1 MLANHSRRSWTW
13 FVAWM
18 TPGVCLAFGVTALG
32 IFTLPV
38 GVLIV
43 AVLRLRRPTA
53 EAWGL
58 LAGIGAIVAW
68 IGSLNLD
75 YRACTTSNAGHL
87 TLTVAGRSSTTYSC
101 GGVNGLP
108 WLIVGGCAAGVAILA
123 YVLMTR
129 LRMNDGK
136 PVNAAPLIG

>member
-1 MLANHSRRSWTW
+1 MLVDHSRRSWRW

-38 GVLIV
+38 GVLII
-43 AVLRLRRPTA
+43 AVLRLRRRTA

-75 YRACTTSNAGHL
+75 YRACTSNAAHL
-87 TLTVAGRSSTTYSC
+87 TLTIAGRSSTTYSC

-108 WLIVGGCAAGVAILA
+108 LLIVGGCAAGVAILA

-129 LRMNDGK
+129 LRLNGGK

>member
-1 MLANHSRRSWTW
+1 MLANHSRRSWRW

-32 IFTLPV
+32 ILTLPV
-38 GVLIV
+38 GVVII
-43 AVLRLRRPTA
+43 AVLGLRRPTA

-58 LAGIGAIVAW
+58 LAGIGVIVAW

-75 YRACTTSNAGHL
+75 YRGCTSNAAHL
-87 TLTVAGRSSTTYSC
+87 TLTVAGRSSATYSC

-108 WLIVGGCAAGVAILA
+108 WLIAGGCAAGVAVLA
-123 YVLMTR
+123 YVLMTC
-129 LRMNDGK
+129 LRPSDGK
-136 PVNAAPLIG
+136 PVNAALPLG